1 MQAYQFKTNI
11 PKSGIIAIPS
21 KIKKEVLLKEVE
33 VIIKKMDEA
42 DLIDR
47 LKGSFAGCLST
58 SSEFSKRKKEEK
70 RLEL

>member
-1 MQAYQFKTNI
+1 MQAYQFKTSI
-11 PKSGIIAIPS
+11 PKSGMIAIPN

-33 VIIKKMDEA
+33 VIIKKKEET

-58 SSEFSKRKKEEK
+58 SSEFSKKKEEEK